1 VQLANLTSFRYCP
14 AKFFQG
20 GQMTKA
26 DLIETVS
33 GTCGFS
39 KKESAGLVECVFS
52 LAKEC
57 LQSGEDL
64 KISGFGKFE
73 VKQKKSRRG
82 RNPHTGETLEISAR
96 RILSFKPSQL
106 LKDALN
112 EA

>member
-1 VQLANLTSFRYCP
+1 
-14 AKFFQG
+14 
-20 GQMTKA
+20 MTKA
-26 DLIETVS
+26 DLVETVS

-82 RNPHTGETLEISAR
+82 RNPHTGEALEISAR
-96 RILSFKPSQL
+96 KILSFKPSQL